1 MDLRQLGYFISIAE
15 HGGFAAAARARYISQ
30 SALTRQVQLL
40 EEEIGAKLLDRT
52 SRGVTL
58 THAGEIL
65 RDRAGQLFKDV
76 AQLKEDVL
84 AEAETPSGH
93 LVLGLTPSMRVLLGG
108 SLIEGF
114 LRRYP
119 KVHIGVI
126 EGLSHVMADS
136 LARGLCDVG
145 VFIRDD
151 ALGRA
156 LTTRTLINEPLVL
169 AAGSRAGLRMDQ
181 PVDLAYVARH
191 TLIISRSN
199 RVTSGLEKEANRLG
213 LPLNVLVDVQPLH
226 LSIDLV
232 CRGVAYMV
240 VPFSAALR
248 EYEAGFLSM
257 APITGF
263 DTGWVVA
270 WPSDRKVSAASVK
283 LVEALQA
290 EFNALKLEESLQ
302 NAMGHP
308 QPRKAKAA
316 KKPAATRR
324 KAAA

>member
-1 MDLRQLGYFISIAE
+1 MDLRQLGYFLSIAE
-15 HGGFAAAARARYISQ
+15 HGGFAAAARARFISQ

-40 EEEIGAKLLDRT
+40 EEEIGTRLLERS
-52 SRGVTL
+52 SRGVRL

-65 RDRAGQLFKDV
+65 CDRAGQLFKDV

-84 AEAETPSGH
+84 AEAETPTGH
-93 LVLGLTPSMRVLLGG
+93 VVLGMTPSMRVLLGG

-136 LARGLCDVG
+136 LARGLCDVA

-151 ALGRA
+151 ASGRA

-169 AAGSRAGLRMDQ
+169 AAGARAGLRMDR
-181 PVDLAYVARH
+181 PVDLADVAKH

-213 LPLNVLVDVQPLH
+213 LTLNVLVDVQPLH

-248 EYEAGFLSM
+248 EYEAGFISM
-257 APITGF
+257 APIAGF

-290 EFNALKLEESLQ
+290 EVDALRLEDSLKA
-302 NAMGHP
+302 AMGHP
-308 QPRKAKAA
+308 
-316 KKPAATRR
+316 KPARSAAVKRAS
-324 KAAA
+324 KASGR